1 MNTEAKKRK
10 KDVFNRVP
18 LKKKLVLAY
27 LLLTMI
33 PILVIGIFVMQI
45 FSRSL
50 KEKLSYT
57 ISWPIVFQRHRIH

>member
-33 PILVIGIFVMQI
+33 PILVIGIIVS
-45 FSRSL
+45 SRYSADL
-50 KEKLSYT
+50 
-57 ISWPIVFQRHRIH
+57 

>member
-50 KEKLSYT
+50 KEKLSY
-57 ISWPIVFQRHRIH
+57 SA